1 MFLASLLQYAI
12 KFVLFAAVAVAGIF
26 IGKALRGRK
35 DAKAA
40 EQIQEEK

>member
-1 MFLASLLQYAI
+1 MFFASLLQYVI
-12 KFVLFAAVAVAGIF
+12 KFILFAAVAVGGIF
-26 IGKALRGRK
+26 LGKTLRGRK